1 MSIMQINWGLR
12 LKNKATV
19 AALAAALVA
28 FVYQVCGI
36 LGVVPPVSQDQV
48 TNLIGIVLTLLA
60 AMGVLVDP
68 TTDGVSDSSRALHYK
83 EPLKSE

>member
-48 TNLIGIVLTLLA
+48 TNLIGIVLTLL
-60 AMGVLVDP
+60 VDP